1 MADSRE
7 RANIE
12 REFEQEVDMAAM
24 ALTSESPLIRGTAVG
39 LLTHARTVLAEAA
52 ATSDPGERFRLA
64 HLSALRT
71 AAAVSAQRGRPAS
84 TRRRLMSVWV
94 LLERVAPEHAE
105 WAAYFAAGAP
115 IRAAVEAG
123 AVSAVSPRAADDQLR
138 AATEFLSL
146 IEGSLGLLAA

>member
-1 MADSRE
+1 MPATPRTTDS
-7 RANIE
+7 AI
-12 REFEQEVDMAAM
+12 A
-24 ALTSESPLIRGTAVG
+24 RGAAVG
-39 LLTHARTVLAEAA
+39 LLTHARTVLADAA

-84 TRRRLMSVWV
+84 SRKRLMSVWV

-105 WAAYFAAGAP
+105 WAAYFAAGAT

-138 AATEFLSL
+138 AATEFLCL
-146 IEGSLGLLAA
+146 VEGSLGLLAA